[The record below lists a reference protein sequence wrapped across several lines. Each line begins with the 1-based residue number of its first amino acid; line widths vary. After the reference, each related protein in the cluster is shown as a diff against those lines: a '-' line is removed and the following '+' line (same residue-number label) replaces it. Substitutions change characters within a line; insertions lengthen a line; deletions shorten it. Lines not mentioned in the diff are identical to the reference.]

1 MSLLKKLAGETAIY
15 GLSHILSRV
24 LLFIVFTF
32 YLTRRFEGDASEY
45 GIYTDMYS
53 YAAVILTILVFRMD
67 TAFFRYGSKGDLQK
81 VFNTGFLGVLGFC
94 VLVLVFLLPNV
105 ESLSSLLRYE
115 ESPHYIKWFAYILVL
130 DAITALV
137 FARLRLQSR
146 PIRFMVYKLINV
158 GLTLVLVLAF
168 LELLPNYFPTQF
180 ENLNSS
186 LGVSR
191 QIDYVFFAN
200 LIASGAVVL
209 AMLPEFRSFRFSFDF
224 GLFKKMLWYALP
236 LVAVALAGNIN
247 QAFAAPLQK
256 YFLGDSIMDNL
267 ANAGV
272 YGAAAKLAILL
283 NLFTTAFNYAAEP
296 FFFNNSDRKDS
307 LEVYGKVALAFTI
320 VACLAALG
328 LIFYIDIII
337 LLLGDTYRSGINI
350 VPILLFAY
358 VFLGLYYNVSIWY
371 KLKDKTYI
379 GALISFMGAFITIA
393 ISLLLLPKIGTIASA
408 WAALACYVSMVIVG
422 YFVGQRYYPV
432 HYPVKR
438 ILFYIGITV
447 ILSVAA
453 QSLRGILGI
462 GISYFALITVGLV
475 LILYILYKIEWKRL
489 MQDKLSD

>member
-32 YLTRRFEGDASEY
+32 YLTRRFDGDATEY

-81 VFNTGFLGVLGFC
+81 VFNTGFIGVLGFC
-94 VLVLVFLLPNV
+94 IIVLVLLLTNIDWF
-105 ESLSSLLRYE
+105 SSILRYE

-146 PIRFMVYKLINV
+146 PIRFMVYKFINV
-158 GLTLVLVLAF
+158 GLTLILVLAF
-168 LELLPNYFPTQF
+168 LEFLPKYFPTQF
-180 ENLNSS
+180 EQLNSM
-186 LGVSR
+186 LGVTR

-200 LIASGAVVL
+200 LLASGAVVL
-209 AMLPEFRSFRFSFDF
+209 AMLPEFKTFRFTFEYP
-224 GLFKKMLWYALP
+224 LFKKMLWYALP

-256 YFLGDSIMDNL
+256 YFLGNDILENL

-320 VACLAALG
+320 VACLATLG

-337 LLLGDTYRSGINI
+337 LLLGDTYRSGINV

-379 GALISFMGAFITIA
+379 GALISFMGAFITIL

-422 YFVGQRYYPV
+422 YFIGQKYYPV
-432 HYPVKR
+432 HYPVKK
-438 ILFYIGITV
+438 ILFYIGATVVLSISALLLRPIMGVSIAYFSTITA
-447 ILSVAA
+447 IL
-453 QSLRGILGI
+453 
-462 GISYFALITVGLV
+462 LV
-475 LILYILYKIEWKRL
+475 VVFGLYKTEWKKL
-489 MQDKLSD
+489 MHD

>member
-24 LLFIVFTF
+24 LLFVVFTI
-32 YLTRRFEGDASEY
+32 YLTRRFDGDTTEY

-81 VFNTGFLGVLGFC
+81 VFNTGFIGVLGFC
-94 VLVLVFLLPNV
+94 VIVLIVLLPNI
-105 ESLSSLLRYE
+105 EGLAAILKYN
-115 ESPHYIKWFAYILVL
+115 ESPHYIRWFAYILVL

-146 PIRFMVYKLINV
+146 PIRFMIYKLINV

-168 LELLPNYFPTQF
+168 LEFIPKYFPVEF
-180 ENLNSS
+180 EQLNSF
-186 LGVSR
+186 LGVKR

-200 LIASGAVVL
+200 LLASGAVVL
-209 AMLPEFRSFRFSFDF
+209 AMIPEFKSFTFSFDF
-224 GLFKKMLWYALP
+224 PLFKKMLWYSLP

-256 YFLGDSIMDNL
+256 YFLGDNILDNL

-307 LEVYGKVALAFTI
+307 IEVYGKVALAFTI

-337 LLLGDTYRSGINI
+337 QLLSESYQAGINV

-358 VFLGLYYNVSIWY
+358 IFLGLYYNVSIWY

-379 GALISFMGAFITIA
+379 GALISFMGAFITIF
-393 ISLLLLPKIGTIASA
+393 ISLLLLPTIGTVASA
-408 WAALACYVSMVIVG
+408 WAALACYISMVVVG

-432 HYPVKR
+432 NYPVKR
-438 ILFYIGITV
+438 IMLYIGATAV
-447 ILSVAA
+447 LSISALL
-453 QSLRGILGI
+453 LRPILGVSI
-462 GISYFALITVGLV
+462 TYFAIITLV
-475 LILYILYKIEWKRL
+475 LIVCIYGIYRLEWKRL
-489 MQDKLSD
+489 MV

>member
-1 MSLLKKLAGETAIY
+1 MSLIKKLAGETAIY
-15 GLSHILSRV
+15 GISHILSRV
-24 LLFIVFTF
+24 LLFVVFTF
-32 YLTRRFEGDASEY
+32 YLTRRFEGDTAEY

-81 VFNTGFLGVLGFC
+81 VFNTGFIGVLGFC
-94 VLVLVFLLPNV
+94 AIILLFLLPNIDWF
-105 ESLSSLLRYE
+105 SSLLRYDN
-115 ESPHYIKWFAYILVL
+115 SPHYIKWFAYILVL

-158 GLTLVLVLAF
+158 GLTLILVLTF
-168 LELLPNYFPTQF
+168 LEFLPRYFPDQF
-180 ENLNSS
+180 DRLNSI
-186 LGVSR
+186 LNVSR

-200 LIASGAVVL
+200 LLASGAVVL
-209 AMLPEFRSFRFSFDF
+209 AMVPEFKSFKFSFDYS
-224 GLFKKMLWYALP
+224 LFKKMLWYALP

-256 YFLGDSIMDNL
+256 YFLGEDLMKNL

-296 FFFNNSDRKDS
+296 FFFNNSERKDS
-307 LEVYGKVALAFTI
+307 LKIYGKVALAFTL

-328 LIFYIDIII
+328 LIFYIDVII
-337 LLLGDTYRSGINI
+337 LLLGDSYRAGIDI

-379 GALISFMGAFITIA
+379 GALISFMGAFITIL
-393 ISLLLLPKIGTIASA
+393 ISLILLPKIGTIASA

-432 HYPVKR
+432 QYPVKK
-438 ILFYIGITV
+438 ILLYIGITV
-447 ILSVAA
+447 VLS
-453 QSLRGILGI
+453 L
-462 GISYFALITVGLV
+462 FALWIRPMLGVSVLYFGIITVVLLLV
-475 LILYILYKIEWKRL
+475 IYILYKIEWKAL
-489 MQDKLSD
+489 IE

>member
-24 LLFIVFTF
+24 LLFVVFTI
-32 YLTRRFEGDASEY
+32 YLTRRFDGDTTEY

-81 VFNTGFLGVLGFC
+81 VFNTGFIGVLGFC
-94 VLVLVFLLPNV
+94 LIILVILLFNIDSLARLLV
-105 ESLSSLLRYE
+105 YE

-146 PIRFMVYKLINV
+146 PIRFMIYKLINV
-158 GLTLVLVLAF
+158 GLTLILVLAF
-168 LELLPNYFPTQF
+168 LEFLPRYFPIAF
-180 ENLNSS
+180 EQLNSF
-186 LGVSR
+186 LGVTR

-200 LIASGAVVL
+200 LVASGAVVL
-209 AMLPEFRSFRFSFDF
+209 AMLPEFKTFTFSFDYL
-224 GLFKKMLWYALP
+224 LFKKMFWYSLP

-256 YFLGDSIMDNL
+256 YFLGDNILDNL
-267 ANAGV
+267 ANVGV

-296 FFFNNSDRKDS
+296 FFFNNADREDS
-307 LEVYGKVALAFTI
+307 IEVYGKVALAFTI

-328 LIFYIDIII
+328 LIFYIDVIIQ
-337 LLLGDTYRSGINI
+337 LLEDSYQSGINV

-358 VFLGLYYNVSIWY
+358 IFLGLYYNVSIWY

-393 ISLLLLPKIGTIASA
+393 FSLALLPKIGTVASA
-408 WAALACYVSMVIVG
+408 WAALACYISMVVVG
-422 YFVGQRYYPV
+422 YFIGQRYYPV
-432 HYPVKR
+432 NYPIKK
-438 ILFYIGITV
+438 
-447 ILSVAA
+447 ILSYILATALLSVFALF
-453 QSLRGILGI
+453 LRPILGVS
-462 GISYFALITVGLV
+462 ISYFTLISIIFLACIYTT
-475 LILYILYKIEWKRL
+475 YKLEWKRL
-489 MQDKLSD
+489 MA

>member
-32 YLTRRFEGDASEY
+32 YLTRRFDGDASEY

-67 TAFFRYGSKGDLQK
+67 TAFFRYGSKGDINK
-81 VFNTGFLGVLGFC
+81 VFNTGFIGVLGFC
-94 VLVLVFLLPNV
+94 IIILILLLTNI
-105 ESLSSLLRYE
+105 EWLSSILKYN
-115 ESPHYIKWFAYILVL
+115 ESPHYIRWFAYILVL

-146 PIRFMVYKLINV
+146 PIRFMVYKLLNV
-158 GLTLVLVLAF
+158 GLTLILVLTF
-168 LELLPNYFPTQF
+168 LEFLPTYYPTQF
-180 ENLNSS
+180 EQLNTT

-200 LIASGAVVL
+200 LLASGAVVL
-209 AMLPEFRSFRFSFDF
+209 AMVPEFKTFKFDF
-224 GLFKKMLWYALP
+224 DYSLFKKMLWYSLP
-236 LVAVALAGNIN
+236 LVAVAIAGNIN

-256 YFLGDSIMDNL
+256 YFLGDGILENL
-267 ANAGV
+267 ANVGV

-320 VACLAALG
+320 VACLATLG

-337 LLLGDTYRSGINI
+337 LLLDETYRSGINV

-379 GALISFMGAFITIA
+379 GAIISFMGAFITIV
-393 ISLLLLPKIGTIASA
+393 ISLLFLPTIGTVASA
-408 WAALACYVSMVIVG
+408 WAALACYISMVIVG
-422 YFVGQRYYPV
+422 YLIGQRYYPV
-432 HYPVKR
+432 PYPIKK
-438 ILFYIGITV
+438 
-447 ILSVAA
+447 
-453 QSLRGILGI
+453 ILGYI
-462 GISYFALITVGLV
+462 IATVVLSLFALHIRPFFDVSLLYFLLMTI
-475 LILYILYKIEWKRL
+475 ILLTIVYSLYKFEWNKL
-489 MQDKLSD
+489 MR

>member
-32 YLTRRFEGDASEY
+32 YLTRRFDGDTTEY

-81 VFNTGFLGVLGFC
+81 VFNTGFIGVLGFC
-94 VLVLVFLLPNV
+94 ILVLFILLPNV
-105 ESLSSLLRYE
+105 DSLASVLEYN

-146 PIRFMVYKLINV
+146 PRRFMFFKLLNV
-158 GLTLVLVLAF
+158 GLTLVLVLTF
-168 LELLPNYFPTQF
+168 LEFLPKYFPVEF
-180 ENLNSS
+180 EQLNTF

-200 LIASGAVVL
+200 LLASGAVVL
-209 AMLPEFRSFRFSFDF
+209 AMIPEFRSFKFSFDYS
-224 GLFKKMLWYALP
+224 LFKKMLWYSLP
-236 LVAVALAGNIN
+236 LVAVAIAGNIN

-256 YFLGDSIMDNL
+256 YFLGDNILENL
-267 ANAGV
+267 ADAGV

-307 LEVYGKVALAFTI
+307 MEVYGKVALAFTI

-328 LIFYIDIII
+328 LIFYIDVII
-337 LLLGDTYRSGINI
+337 LLLDDSYRSGVNV

-379 GALISFMGAFITIA
+379 GALISFMGAFITIC
-393 ISLLLLPKIGTIASA
+393 ISLWLLPKIGTIASA
-408 WAALACYVSMVIVG
+408 WSALACYVSMVIVG
-422 YFVGQRYYPV
+422 YIVGQRYYPV
-432 HYPVKR
+432 DYPVKR
-438 ILFYIGITV
+438 ILFYIGGTLL
-447 ILSVAA
+447 LSFFALM
-453 QSLRGILGI
+453 LRPILGVS
-462 GISYFALITVGLV
+462 ISYFALITLV
-475 LILYILYKIEWKRL
+475 YVVCVYGIYKVEWKRL
-489 MQDKLSD
+489 MD

>member
-24 LLFIVFTF
+24 LLFVVFTI
-32 YLTRRFEGDASEY
+32 YLTRRFDGDTTEY

-81 VFNTGFLGVLGFC
+81 VFNTGFIGVLGFC
-94 VLVLVFLLPNV
+94 IVVLVILLPNV
-105 ESLSSLLRYE
+105 ESLAGLLEYT

-146 PIRFMVYKLINV
+146 PIRFMIYKLLNV
-158 GLTLVLVLAF
+158 GLTLILVLAF
-168 LELLPNYFPTQF
+168 LEFMPKYFQIEF
-180 ENLNSS
+180 EQLNTF
-186 LGVSR
+186 LGVKR

-200 LIASGAVVL
+200 LLASGAVVL
-209 AMLPEFRSFRFSFDF
+209 AMIPEFKSFSLSFDF
-224 GLFKKMLWYALP
+224 SLFKKMLWYALP

-256 YFLGDSIMDNL
+256 YFLGDNILDNL

-296 FFFNNSDRKDS
+296 FFFNNSDREDS
-307 LEVYGKVALAFTI
+307 IEVYGKVALAFTI

-337 LLLGDTYRSGINI
+337 QLLSESYQSGINV

-358 VFLGLYYNVSIWY
+358 IFLGLYYNVSIWY

-379 GALISFMGAFITIA
+379 GALISFMGAFITIC
-393 ISLLLLPKIGTIASA
+393 ISLVLLPKIGTVASA
-408 WAALACYVSMVIVG
+408 WAALACYISMVVVG
-422 YFVGQRYYPV
+422 YIIGQKYYPV
-432 HYPVKR
+432 NYPIKR
-438 ILFYIGITV
+438 ILAYIGATV
-447 ILSVAA
+447 ILSVSALI
-453 QSLRGILGI
+453 LRPILGVS
-462 GISYFALITVGLV
+462 ISYFAIITLV
-475 LILYILYKIEWKRL
+475 LIVCIYGTYRLEWKRL
-489 MQDKLSD
+489 MV

>member
-24 LLFIVFTF
+24 LLFIVFTI
-32 YLTRRFEGDASEY
+32 YLTRRFDGDTTEY

-53 YAAVILTILVFRMD
+53 YAAVLLTILVFRMD

-81 VFNTGFLGVLGFC
+81 VFNTGFIGVLGFC
-94 VLVLVFLLPNV
+94 LIILVCLLPNIDWFA
-105 ESLSSLLRYE
+105 SILNYN
-115 ESPHYIKWFAYILVL
+115 ESPHYIRWFAYILVL
-130 DAITALV
+130 DAVTALV

-146 PIRFMVYKLINV
+146 PIRFMVYKLLNV
-158 GLTLVLVLAF
+158 GLTLILVLAF
-168 LELLPNYFPTQF
+168 LEFIPSFFPAEF
-180 ENLNSS
+180 EELNGF
-186 LGVSR
+186 LGVKR

-200 LIASGAVVL
+200 LIASGAVVIS
-209 AMLPEFRSFRFSFDF
+209 MLPEFRNFKFSFDYS
-224 GLFKKMLWYALP
+224 LFKKMLWYSLP

-256 YFLGDSIMDNL
+256 YFLSDNIFDNL

-307 LEVYGKVALAFTI
+307 MEVYGKVALAFTI
-320 VACLAALG
+320 VACLAAVG

-337 LLLGDTYRSGINI
+337 QLLGKSYQSGINV

-358 VFLGLYYNVSIWY
+358 IFLGLYYNVSIWY

-379 GALISFMGAFITIA
+379 GALISFMGAFITIC
-393 ISLLLLPKIGTIASA
+393 ISLWLLPKIGTVASA

-422 YFVGQRYYPV
+422 YFIGQRYYPV
-432 HYPVKR
+432 NYPIKR
-438 ILFYIGITV
+438 IVFYLVVTFLLSITA
-447 ILSVAA
+447 LY
-453 QSLRGILGI
+453 LRTILGI
-462 GISYFALITVGLV
+462 SISYFGLITIV
-475 LILYILYKIEWKRL
+475 LIVCIFSVYKAEWKRL
-489 MQDKLSD
+489 MV

>member
-24 LLFIVFTF
+24 LLFIVFTI
-32 YLTRRFEGDASEY
+32 YLTRKFDGDTTEY

-53 YAAVILTILVFRMD
+53 YATVILTILVFRMD

-81 VFNTGFLGVLGFC
+81 VFNTGFIGVLGFC
-94 VLVLVFLLPNV
+94 VIVLVILLPNIG
-105 ESLSSLLRYE
+105 SLANFLEYD

-146 PIRFMVYKLINV
+146 PIRFMIYKLINV
-158 GLTLVLVLAF
+158 GLTIILVLTF
-168 LELLPNYFPTQF
+168 LEFMPKYFPNQF
-180 ENLNSS
+180 EQLNSF

-200 LIASGAVVL
+200 LLASGAVVL
-209 AMLPEFRSFRFSFDF
+209 AMLPEFKTFSFSFDF
-224 GLFKKMLWYALP
+224 PLFKKMLWYALP

-256 YFLGDSIMDNL
+256 YFLGDNILDNL

-296 FFFNNSDRKDS
+296 FFFNNSDRKDAVQ
-307 LEVYGKVALAFTI
+307 VYGKVALAFTI
-320 VACLAALG
+320 VACFAALG
-328 LIFYIDIII
+328 LIFYIDVII
-337 LLLGDTYRSGINI
+337 LLLGDSYRSGINI

-358 VFLGLYYNVSIWY
+358 IFLGLYYNVSIWY

-393 ISLLLLPKIGTIASA
+393 ISLALLPKIGTIASA

-422 YFVGQRYYPV
+422 YVVGQRYYPV
-432 HYPVKR
+432 EYPVRR
-438 ILFYIGITV
+438 IFFYLGGTV
-447 ILSVAA
+447 LLSLVAL
-453 QSLRGILGI
+453 QLRVVMGVS
-462 GISYFALITVGLV
+462 ISYFVLSTIVIVGSLFGV
-475 LILYILYKIEWKRL
+475 YKVEWRRL
-489 MQDKLSD
+489 MV

>member
-32 YLTRRFEGDASEY
+32 YLTRRFDGDTTEY

-94 VLVLVFLLPNV
+94 AIVLLILLPNID
-105 ESLSSLLRYE
+105 SLAKILKYN

-168 LELLPNYFPTQF
+168 LEFLPSYFPAEF
-180 ENLNSS
+180 DRLNTF
-186 LGVSR
+186 LGVHR

-200 LIASGAVVL
+200 LLASGAVVI
-209 AMLPEFRSFRFSFDF
+209 AMLPEFKSFRPSFDYD
-224 GLFKKMLWYALP
+224 LFKKMLWYALP

-256 YFLGDSIMDNL
+256 YFLGNDIMDNL

-296 FFFNNSDRKDS
+296 FFFNNADRKDS
-307 LEVYGKVALAFTI
+307 LQIYGKVALAFTI
-320 VACLAALG
+320 VACLAAVG
-328 LIFYIDIII
+328 LIFYIDVII
-337 LLLGDTYRSGINI
+337 LLLGETYRSGVNI

-379 GALISFMGAFITIA
+379 GALISFMGAFITIC

-408 WAALACYVSMVIVG
+408 WAALACYVSMVVVG

-432 HYPVKR
+432 NYPVRR
-438 ILFYIGITV
+438 ILSYVGVTV
-447 ILSVAA
+447 ALSIFVLY
-453 QSLRGILGI
+453 LRPVLGVS
-462 GISYFALITVGLV
+462 ISYFGIVTLLLGILV
-475 LILYILYKIEWKRL
+475 IVIYKLEWK
-489 MQDKLSD
+489 KLFAE

>member
-24 LLFIVFTF
+24 LLFIVFTI
-32 YLTRRFEGDASEY
+32 YLTRRFDGDTTEY

-81 VFNTGFLGVLGFC
+81 VFNTGFIGVLGFC
-94 VLVLVFLLPNV
+94 VVVLVILLPNV
-105 ESLSSLLRYE
+105 DSLAGLLAYT

-146 PIRFMVYKLINV
+146 PIRFMIYKLINV
-158 GLTLVLVLAF
+158 GLTLILVLAF
-168 LELLPNYFPTQF
+168 LEFMPRYLPDQF
-180 ENLNSS
+180 ERLNTF

-200 LIASGAVVL
+200 LLASGAVVL
-209 AMLPEFRSFRFSFDF
+209 AMIPEFKTFTFSFDYP
-224 GLFKKMLWYALP
+224 LFKKMLWYSLP

-256 YFLGDSIMDNL
+256 YFLGEDILDNL

-296 FFFNNSDRKDS
+296 FFFNNSDREDAHQ
-307 LEVYGKVALAFTI
+307 VYGKVALAFTI

-328 LIFYIDIII
+328 LIFYMDVII
-337 LLLGDTYRSGINI
+337 LLLSESYRSGIDI

-358 VFLGLYYNVSIWY
+358 IFLGIYYNVSIWY

-379 GALISFMGAFITIA
+379 GALISFMGAFITIC
-393 ISLLLLPKIGTIASA
+393 ISIALLPKYGTVASA
-408 WAALACYVSMVIVG
+408 WAALACYISMVIVG
-422 YFVGQRYYPV
+422 YIVGQRYYPV
-432 HYPVKR
+432 EYPVRR
-438 ILFYIGITV
+438 ILLYLGAT
-447 ILSVAA
+447 ILLSFFAI
-453 QSLRGILGI
+453 QIRQMLGI
-462 GISYFALITVGLV
+462 SLSYFAIITAVIGTC
-475 LILYILYKIEWKRL
+475 LYVVYKLEWKRL
-489 MQDKLSD
+489 MS